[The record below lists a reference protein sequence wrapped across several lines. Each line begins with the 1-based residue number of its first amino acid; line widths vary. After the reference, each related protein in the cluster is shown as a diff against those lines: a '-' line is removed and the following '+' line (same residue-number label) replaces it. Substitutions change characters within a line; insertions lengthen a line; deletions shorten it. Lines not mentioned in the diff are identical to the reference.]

1 MIKEIFVPL
10 LHAGSDMAALD
21 AAIALAK
28 LHEAHISVL
37 VTLEHPMPLV
47 TEFGYVPL
55 ELTQQQFEEARSAA
69 EKQAKRARDRLAKEA
84 VSSEV
89 RLTEVMLL
97 WSEETAALQ
106 ARHADISII
115 GGPDPGKDSPRF
127 ALTFKSLLLNSGR
140 PVLLIPRGAKLNV
153 PLRRAVV
160 AWKPT
165 GEASRALHDAL
176 PLLANAS
183 EIDVLVVDPRVAEGQ
198 HGQQPGAD
206 IAVHLAR
213 HGLKVNVVSQP
224 KAGLSVGG
232 NVLLHVQDVDADLLV
247 MGGYGHARWREVV
260 LGGATNSVLE
270 GATRPVLFSH

>member
-1 MIKEIFVPL
+1 
-10 LHAGSDMAALD
+10 
-21 AAIALAK
+21 
-28 LHEAHISVL
+28 
-37 VTLEHPMPLV
+37 
-47 TEFGYVPL
+47 VPL
-55 ELTQQQFEEARSAA
+55 ELTQQQFEEARTGA
-69 EKQAKRARDRLAKEA
+69 EAQAKRARDRLAKEA

-140 PVLLIPRGAKLNV
+140 PVLLIPRGARLNV
-153 PLRRAVV
+153 PMRRVVV

-183 EIDVLVVDPRVAEGQ
+183 EIDVLIVDPRVSEGM
-198 HGQQPGAD
+198 HGQQPGGD

>member
-10 LHAGSDMAALD
+10 LHAGSDMVALD

-28 LHEAHISVL
+28 LHDAHISVL

-55 ELTQQQFEEARSAA
+55 ELTQQQFEEARIGA
-69 EKQAKRARDRLAKEA
+69 EAQAKRARDHLAKEA

-140 PVLLIPRGAKLNV
+140 PVLLIPRGARLNV

-213 HGLKVNVVSQP
+213 HGLKVNVVCQP
-224 KAGLSVGG
+224 KSGLSVGG